1 VYSRFIQEGTWIE
14 EKYSDDEEYYIDAQ
28 STMYNSCFPQTTYT
42 INVIELSKMPGYE
55 NFVFGLGDKTYVED
69 VEFFGY
75 NQFGSPYRE
84 EIVLTEI
91 KEDLDNP
98 TKNSIK
104 V

>member
-1 VYSRFIQEGTWIE
+1 
-14 EKYSDDEEYYIDAQ
+14 
-28 STMYNSCFPQTTYT
+28 MYNSCFPQTTYT
-42 INVIELSKMPGYE
+42 INVVEISKLPGFE
-55 NFVFGLGDKTYVED
+55 HFTFELGDKSFVED

-75 NQFGSPYRE
+75 NQDHTPYRE

-98 TKNSIK
+98 SKNSLK